1 MGIYVGSTDA
11 SADADLKEIDKAV
24 FFSIFSLRF
33 AFGKRPYK
41 RMEFVL
47 RHPVKSGK
55 KTLRP
60 TWVMA
65 LD

>member
-33 AFGKRPYK
+33 AFGKRP
-41 RMEFVL
+41 L
-47 RHPVKSGK
+47 REWS
-55 KTLRP
+55 LFS
-60 TWVMA
+60 A
-65 LD
+65 IQ